1 VKYFLLD
8 GREFY
13 CKGRFVKVC
22 GLYSAWYEAIDDPE
36 ILIKSLKKSK
46 ESPHIFTFFQRVP
59 HVIPKYNYHMEPYSV
74 AVIKLTTYEDW
85 WKNSIGKKTRQA
97 VNKSQKND
105 IEVRISDF
113 DDKLVKGISS
123 IYNETPV
130 RQGRRFPHYKDSLEK
145 IHREKVTFIDR
156 SVFLGAYWQN
166 ELVGFAKIVFE
177 DEFADVLQFLSK
189 ISCRD
194 KQVNNA
200 LMAKVVELC
209 TMRGAGYLAYGDLV
223 SGGLDDFKRH
233 NGFLRMDLPRY
244 FIPLNWTGK
253 LALRLNLHRSVSE
266 ILPQRVVPHLKGLR
280 RQWHDLIARYYR

>member
-1 VKYFLLD
+1 MKHFLLD

-13 CKGRFVKVC
+13 CKGRSVKVC
-22 GLYSAWYEAIDDPE
+22 GLYAAWYEAIEDPE

-74 AVIKLTTYEDW
+74 AVIKLTTYEGW

-105 IEVRISDF
+105 IEVRVSDF

-130 RQGRRFPHYKDSLEK
+130 RQGKRFPHYKDSLEK

-156 SVFLGAYWQN
+156 SVFVGAYWQN

-177 DEFADVLQFLSK
+177 EEFADVLQFLSK

-253 LALRLNLHRSVSE
+253 LALRLNLHRGVFE